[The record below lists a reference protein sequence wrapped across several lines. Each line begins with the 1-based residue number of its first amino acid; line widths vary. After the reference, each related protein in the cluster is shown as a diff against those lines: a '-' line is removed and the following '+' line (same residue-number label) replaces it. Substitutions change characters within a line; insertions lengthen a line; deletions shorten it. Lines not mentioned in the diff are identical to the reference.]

1 MKKKSYFLIFI
12 ILTSFGLFSFMQ
24 DDDPLKNLLNSFQL
38 FHAEHPQEKV
48 YLHTDKPYYAIGDDI
63 WFKAYVV
70 NAKNLGPSPLSNFV
84 YVDLINGRDSIKK
97 TLRIPL
103 IAGFGFGNFELK
115 DSLQEGNYRL
125 RAYTQYMRNYGDEFY
140 FDQTIKIGNALTNQL
155 ITNTDYTFGKTGNAE
170 NVKAKINFSNI
181 DGLPYA
187 NKEVT
192 YGVELDFRNILK
204 GKGQTDEKGDLMI
217 DFVNDKPF
225 LAKNGRITTSIKIG
239 ENTIVNKYIP
249 IISTSNE
256 TDVQFFPEGGD
267 LVANVRSKVAFK
279 ALGSDGLGKDINGYV
294 QDNSGEKVALIK
306 SMHLGMGYF
315 GLTPVPEKNYE
326 AVIQFKDGSE
336 RKFKLPQVKPE
347 GFVLSV
353 NPNIEDSLLVKIS
366 TNLAYAEK
374 NQQKTYYVVAQ
385 SSGNIIFTAK
395 SKLNGTSFSTRLD
408 KPRFPSGIT
417 QFTLFD
423 ENMIPIAERLIFI
436 SPKNILDLS
445 VKPDKNTYSQ
455 RSKIS
460 VDVKALG
467 PDGKP
472 IIGSFSMAVTDEAK
486 VPINED
492 EESTIYSNLLLTSDV
507 KGYVEKP
514 NYYLH
519 DVDQQ
524 KMIDIDILMMTQ
536 GWRRFNWRTI
546 SNSISSL
553 TFKPEKT
560 IFVSGRVTQGKDKPV
575 VDGTVMLFTSS
586 GNTFV
591 IQTKT
596 DANGEFKIDSL
607 FFQDST
613 KFVIQART
621 STGKKN
627 VDIEIYNTPV
637 PIVTKNANLPDL
649 TVNINQ
655 SMEAYLKNSKTQY
668 EDFLKNGI
676 INRSIILAEVK
687 VVDTKPKVE
696 QSSNLNGAGNADR
709 VLTAKDL
716 QYAITIE
723 QALQGTVAG
732 LQMIGGIPYIRG
744 RQAQVILDGSY
755 VDGAFLSNINVQ
767 DVETIEILKSIG
779 YTAIYGSRGGGGV
792 IVITTKRGKPGYT
805 NNSYAP
811 GIITYSP
818 IGLFKP
824 KEFYVPNY
832 DDPKLNDQVLDLR
845 TTIYWNPRIITDS
858 TGYAQVAFFNADGT
872 GNYKVVLEGMDLN
885 GHLGRKVIRYQVNP
899 R

>member
-1 MKKKSYFLIFI
+1 MKKKFYFIIFI

-24 DDDPLKNLLNSFQL
+24 EDDPLKNLLENFQR
-38 FHAEHPQEKV
+38 FHAENQQEKV

-70 NAKNLGPSPLSNFV
+70 NAKTLGPSPLSNII
-84 YVDLINGRDSIKK
+84 YVDLINGRDSVKK

-103 IAGFGFGNFELK
+103 IAGFGYGNFELK

-125 RAYTQYMRNYGDEFY
+125 RAYTQYMRNFGDEFY
-140 FDQTIKIGNALTNQL
+140 FDQTIKVGNAWTNQL
-155 ITNTDYTFGKTGNAE
+155 ITNTNYIFSKTGNND

-181 DGLPYA
+181 DGFPYA

-192 YGVELDFRNILK
+192 YAVELDFRNILK
-204 GKGQTDEKGDLMI
+204 GKGQTDEKGDLVI
-217 DFVNDKPF
+217 DFINDKPF
-225 LAKNGRITTSIKIG
+225 LAKNGRITTSIKIA
-239 ENTIVNKYIP
+239 ENTIINKYIP

-267 LVANVRSKVAFK
+267 LIANVRSKVAFK
-279 ALGSDGLGKDINGYV
+279 SLGSDGLGKEIEGYV
-294 QDNSGEKVALIK
+294 QDNNGEKVALIK
-306 SMHLGMGYF
+306 SRHLGMGYF
-315 GLTPVPEKNYE
+315 GLTPAPEKNYE

-336 RKFKLPQVKPE
+336 KKFKLPQAKPE

-353 NPNIEDSLLVKIS
+353 NSNAEDSLLVKIS
-366 TNLAYAEK
+366 TNQAYAEK

-385 SSGNIIFTAK
+385 SSGNLIFTAK
-395 SKLNGTSFSTRLD
+395 SQLNGTNFATRLD
-408 KPRFPSGIT
+408 KVRFPSGIT

-445 VKPDKNTYSQ
+445 VKPTKNTYSQ

-460 VDVKALG
+460 LDVKALD
-467 PDGKP
+467 PEGKP
-472 IIGSFSMAVTDEAK
+472 IIGSFSMAITDEAK

-492 EESTIYSNLLLTSDV
+492 EESTIYSNLLLTSDI
-507 KGYVEKP
+507 KGYVENP

-519 DVDQQ
+519 DINQE

-536 GWRRFNWRTI
+536 GWRRFNWRNI
-546 SNSISSL
+546 SNSMSSL
-553 TFKPEKT
+553 SFKPEKT

-575 VDGTVMLFTSS
+575 VGGNVMLFSSS

-607 FFQDST
+607 YFQDST

-621 STGKKN
+621 SNGKKN
-627 VDIEIYNTPV
+627 VDIELYNTPV
-637 PIVTKNANLPDL
+637 PIVTKNTNLPDL

-668 EDFLKNGI
+668 EDWLKNGI
-676 INRSIILAEVK
+676 INRSILLAEVK

-709 VLTAKDL
+709 VLTEKDL
-716 QYAITIE
+716 QYALTIE
-723 QALQGTVAG
+723 QALQGKVAG

-744 RQAQVILDGSY
+744 QQAQVILDGMY
-755 VDGAFLSNINVQ
+755 VDSDFLNSINVQ
-767 DVETIEILKSIG
+767 DVETIEVLKSIG

-811 GIITYSP
+811 GIVTYSP

-824 KEFYVPNY
+824 KDFYVPNY
-832 DDPKLNDQVLDLR
+832 DDPKINDQVIDLR
-845 TTIYWNPRIITDS
+845 TTVYWNPRVITDS
-858 TGYAQVAFFNADGT
+858 TGYAQVEFFNADGT
-872 GNYKVVLEGMDLN
+872 GEYKVVLEGMDLN